1 MTWKI
6 GILFF
11 LKISAKIVLKIA
23 CSSLLFLHLP
33 GHFIYLCKI
42 WQSYLFLY
50 PLLDIKWSYLY
61 TANRYNVVSLL
72 SFNKRNHTMLL
83 QNFNGLNFFSC
94 NFVYFHRKGWCL
106 INVICVC
113 LRIMVPTTYCVV
125 HMFLLSLTCVQYC
138 ASFSRFSILIVPSVF
153 SNIYYLYIRSTTGKS
168 LTLEICCILN
178 YAPQYKR

>member
-1 MTWKI
+1 
-6 GILFF
+6 
-11 LKISAKIVLKIA
+11 
-23 CSSLLFLHLP
+23 LLFLHLS

-83 QNFNGLNFFSC
+83 QNFNGVNFFSC
-94 NFVYFHRKGWCL
+94 KFVNFHRKGWCL

-113 LRIMVPTTYCVV
+113 LRIMVPNTYCVV
-125 HMFLLSLTCVQYC
+125 HMFFFCLWLAYNIVPVSLDFPFWLSLRY
-138 ASFSRFSILIVPSVF
+138 
-153 SNIYYLYIRSTTGKS
+153 S
-168 LTLEICCILN
+168 LTFIISTLDQQ
-178 YAPQYKR
+178 PGSHKR